1 MRYRILIA
9 ACLVIAALA
18 ACNTKEG
25 AQEEPNKAP
34 KVEFSVKETALD
46 VLVESSVGFNATI
59 VEGKNVKCSWTVDGE
74 LVASTPS
81 LTWVFNNLGEVI
93 ISFEAENELG
103 KVRQDYTVNVA
114 GLPLDVTYSVEE
126 DVIQAVIGTP
136 VSVSV
141 TVNDGDRE
149 TVHAWLLDGEDAGSG
164 LAFSKT
170 FEEKGIGTH
179 TLAYHGRNMYGMTA
193 SKTWSVEVADLPLE
207 VNYSPSKT
215 ELEAMVG
222 DNVNFTVSIV
232 HGAIGA
238 SIVWKL
244 DDVQVEVEDPSKYT
258 YTGEAEG
265 THTISVTIT
274 NAAGESDSR
283 SWTLTVVPKTEKT
296 LLFDNFES
304 AEVGVN
310 AYYIGNNVGGVS
322 ILQTVENPYKT
333 DANSSDKVLV
343 DKGSMMTNTSSG
355 YFKFKIDKYP
365 DGTTAISADDRAL
378 YTRFRC
384 KVYIGSTGFTP
395 LLQEDNKSTK
405 STPSEINGI
414 PFNTTSPTLDAWNA
428 AIKTND
434 WNVFVYDFTNPKY
447 SSEVNN
453 LSQTNQ
459 LQFRVF
465 VDFNNNG
472 KAGQDVYFDDFE
484 FLE

>member
-9 ACLVIAALA
+9 ACLATAVLA
-18 ACNTKEG
+18 ACSQKEK
-25 AQEEPNKAP
+25 AVEEPNKAP
-34 KVEFSVKETALD
+34 KVEFSVKDAALD
-46 VLVESSVGFNATI
+46 VMVESAIEFKATI
-59 VEGKNVKCSWTVDGE
+59 VEGKNVVCSWTVDGE
-74 LVASTPS
+74 KVASTPS
-81 LTWVFNNLGEVI
+81 VTWVFNQVGTVGV
-93 ISFEAENELG
+93 SFMAENELG
-103 KVRQDYTVNVA
+103 KVQQDYTVNVA
-114 GLPLDVTYSVEE
+114 GLPLDVTYSVEG
-126 DVIQAVIGTP
+126 DAISAVIGTP
-136 VSVSV
+136 VEVSV

-149 TVHAWLLDGEDAGSG
+149 TVHSWKLDGEDVGSG
-164 LAFSKT
+164 LSYSKT
-170 FEEKGIGTH
+170 FEEAEIGTH

-193 SKTWSVEVADLPLE
+193 SKTWSIDVVDLPLE
-207 VNYSPSKT
+207 VNYSPVKT
-215 ELEAMVG
+215 DLEAMVG
-222 DNVNFTVSIV
+222 DNVSFTASIV

-238 SIVWKL
+238 SFTWKL
-244 DDVQVEVEDPSKYT
+244 DDAKVATDSPSAYT
-258 YTGEAEG
+258 YTCEAEG
-265 THTISVTIT
+265 TYNVSVTIV
-274 NAAGESDSR
+274 NAAGESDSN

-304 AEVGVN
+304 GEVGVN
-310 AYYIGNNVGGVS
+310 AYYRGNNVGGVS
-322 ILQTVENPYKT
+322 ILQTMENPYKT
-333 DANSSDKVLV
+333 DTNPSDKVLV

-355 YFKFKIDKYP
+355 YFTFKINTYP
-365 DGTTAISADDRAL
+365 DGTTAISADDRAQ

-384 KVYIGSTGFTP
+384 KIYIGSTGFTP

-414 PFNTTSPTLDAWNA
+414 AFNTTSPTLDAWNA

-447 SSEVNN
+447 SADVNN
-453 LSQTNQ
+453 LAQTNQ

>member
-1 MRYRILIA
+1 
-9 ACLVIAALA
+9 
-18 ACNTKEG
+18 
-25 AQEEPNKAP
+25 
-34 KVEFSVKETALD
+34 
-46 VLVESSVGFNATI
+46 
-59 VEGKNVKCSWTVDGE
+59 
-74 LVASTPS
+74 
-81 LTWVFNNLGEVI
+81 
-93 ISFEAENELG
+93 
-103 KVRQDYTVNVA
+103 
-114 GLPLDVTYSVEE
+114 
-126 DVIQAVIGTP
+126 
-136 VSVSV
+136 
-141 TVNDGDRE
+141 
-149 TVHAWLLDGEDAGSG
+149 
-164 LAFSKT
+164 
-170 FEEKGIGTH
+170 
-179 TLAYHGRNMYGMTA
+179 MYGMTA

-238 SIVWKL
+238 STVWKL

-283 SWTLTVVPKTEKT
+283 SWTLTVVPKTEKK

-355 YFKFKIDKYP
+355 YFKFKIDTYP
-365 DGTTAISADDRAL
+365 DGTTAITADDRAL

-405 STPSEINGI
+405 STPSEI
-414 PFNTTSPTLDAWNA
+414 
-428 AIKTND
+428 
-434 WNVFVYDFTNPKY
+434 NVFVYDFTNPKY